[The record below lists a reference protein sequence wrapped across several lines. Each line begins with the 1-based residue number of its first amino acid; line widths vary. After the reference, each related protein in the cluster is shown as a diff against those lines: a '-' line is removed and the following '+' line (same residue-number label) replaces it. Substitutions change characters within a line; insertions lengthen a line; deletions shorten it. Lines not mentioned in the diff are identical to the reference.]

1 MKKVILFSLIIALVV
16 ALVLPT
22 VATPAPALASSSIT
36 CTPTSLSFTVF
47 VGIPITD
54 SQTLTVNSNG
64 GWKAIDDADWL
75 SFSPRSAFRSGQKDM
90 DVWVSKDL
98 AAGTYTAIITIK
110 DSSGNPIT
118 TVPVTVKVIEP
129 KVLGPLGIGVDKNL
143 LKNVF
148 GGEVITEENKYSGFT
163 INLLTNPA
171 DVMDM
176 QAIETDGCW
185 GLSLQTV
192 LNNGKMTIS
201 GGTLTI
207 NGESKEIS
215 SGQIFGLST
224 LMSMAGGLLPIPP
237 DIDLGENYLVMIKTS
252 DSMQYIGIVLG
263 DLPKL
268 LDLLPML
275 GGLFSGGEPAGT
287 DLSAPPS
294 VDPNTGDST
303 NQPTNNEPATELVI
317 PLKPILNL
325 LSPLLPAI
333 MNLLSN
339 QTVLNILKPLMS
351 LLPPIM
357 IVMPASVMGELMAGL
372 MPH

>member
-1 MKKVILFSLIIALVV
+1 MKKVILVSLIIALIG

-22 VATPAPALASSSIT
+22 IAAPAPALASSSIT
-36 CTPTSLSFTVF
+36 CTPTALSFTVF

-75 SFSPRSAFRSGQKDM
+75 SFSPSSAFRSGQKDM

-98 AAGTYTAIITIK
+98 AAGIHTAIITIK

-118 TVPVTVKVIEP
+118 TVPVTVNVIEP

-143 LKNVF
+143 LKGIF
-148 GGEVITEENKYSGFT
+148 GGEVISEENKYSGFA

-171 DVMDM
+171 NVMDM
-176 QAIETDGCW
+176 QALETDGCW
-185 GLSLQTV
+185 DLSMTV
-192 LNNGKMTIS
+192 LNTSRGMTIT
-201 GGTLTI
+201 GGSLTI
-207 NGESKEIS
+207 QGETKEIK
-215 SGQIFGLST
+215 SGQIMGLSS
-224 LMSMAGGLLPIPP
+224 LIAGMLPAGT
-237 DIDLGENYLVMIKTS
+237 DIGENYLVTFSTQDNIPYM
-252 DSMQYIGIVLG
+252 GILLADLG
-263 DLPKL
+263 KL

-357 IVMPASVMGELMAGL
+357 IVMPMSVIGELMSGL
-372 MPH
+372 LG

>member
-1 MKKVILFSLIIALVV
+1 MKKVILVSLIIALIG

-22 VATPAPALASSSIT
+22 IAAPAPALASSSIT
-36 CTPTSLSFTVF
+36 CTPTALSFTVF

-75 SFSPRSAFRSGQKDM
+75 SFSPSSAFRSGQKDM

-98 AAGTYTAIITIK
+98 AAGIHTAIITIK

-118 TVPVTVKVIEP
+118 TVPVTVNVIEP

-143 LKNVF
+143 LKGIF
-148 GGEVITEENKYSGFT
+148 GGEVITEQNKYSGFA

-171 DVMDM
+171 NVMDM
-176 QAIETDGCW
+176 QALETDGCW
-185 GLSLQTV
+185 DLSMTV
-192 LNNGKMTIS
+192 LNTSRGMTIT
-201 GGTLTI
+201 GGSLTI
-207 NGESKEIS
+207 NGESKTITGGS
-215 SGQIFGLST
+215 VQGLT
-224 LMSMAGGLLPIPP
+224 ALMAMAKGLLPIPSN
-237 DIDLGENYLVMIKTS
+237 IDLGENYLVLAKAGGT
-252 DSMQYIGIVLG
+252 QYLGLVLG

-325 LSPLLPAI
+325 LSPLMPVL

-339 QTVLNILKPLMS
+339 ETVLSILKPLMA
-351 LLPPIM
+351 LLPPI
-357 IVMPASVMGELMAGL
+357 IIIMPMSVIGELMSGL
-372 MPH
+372 LG